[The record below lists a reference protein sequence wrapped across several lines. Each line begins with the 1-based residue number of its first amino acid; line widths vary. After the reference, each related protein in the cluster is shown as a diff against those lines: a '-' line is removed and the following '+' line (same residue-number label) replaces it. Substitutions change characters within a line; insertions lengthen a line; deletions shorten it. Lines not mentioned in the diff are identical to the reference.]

1 MTVLRG
7 LLESGET
14 EKAIGYLEQI
24 TDSSSLGGGKPFSD
38 NETANVV
45 LTAKAKEMRQ
55 RGIQGEF
62 QISLPRNLLIA
73 EMDLCAL
80 LGNALDNA
88 MEAAEKSTDKT
99 VRVRCRAEK
108 GLFMLQVD
116 NALAGDEKPDL
127 STTKKDKT
135 AHGFGLLG
143 MREIAKRYG
152 GSFEVVA
159 ANGRFELVVCLPL

>member
-1 MTVLRG
+1 M
-7 LLESGET
+7 
-14 EKAIGYLEQI
+14 
-24 TDSSSLGGGKPFSD
+24 
-38 NETANVV
+38 
-45 LTAKAKEMRQ
+45 
-55 RGIQGEF
+55 
-62 QISLPRNLLIA
+62 IA

>member
-1 MTVLRG
+1 M
-7 LLESGET
+7 
-14 EKAIGYLEQI
+14 
-24 TDSSSLGGGKPFSD
+24 
-38 NETANVV
+38 
-45 LTAKAKEMRQ
+45 
-55 RGIQGEF
+55 
-62 QISLPRNLLIA
+62 IA

-116 NALAGDEKPDL
+116 SALAGDEKPDL

-135 AHGFGLLG
+135 AHGFGLFG
-143 MREIAKRYG
+143 MEALSRWWRPMAG
-152 GSFEVVA
+152 LNWWS
-159 ANGRFELVVCLPL
+159 VCLYKQICIFFEK